1 MTTPS
6 NTDQAGGQS
15 APAADAKSP
24 DAEAGADP
32 VETLRFIGG
41 FGPSPE
47 QVQAM
52 RAAARRSQG
61 LTTEQRTELV
71 VEALRRIAE
80 VGRRTGDE
88 AAAPAGNPPTNA
100 GHRAGRSRWRRG
112 RCRKRTGQGQRRRT
126 IVQELAGGIECHM
139 FHASR

>member
-41 FGPSPE
+41 VGPSPE
-47 QVQAM
+47 QGRAM

-61 LTTEQRTELV
+61 LSTDQRIELA
-71 VEALRRIAE
+71 VEAVRRIA
-80 VGRRTGDE
+80 GRQTGDE
-88 AAAPAGNPPTNA
+88 AAAPPDNPPTNA
-100 GHRAGRSRWRRG
+100 GTR
-112 RCRKRTGQGQRRRT
+112 QGA
-126 IVQELAGGIECHM
+126 AGGAADAV
-139 FHASR
+139 ASVPVRASDDEPSSRS